1 MNAIAIHLWQ
11 STWFAMFAALLV
23 LLVRKESARIR
34 FVIWFAASLKFLIP
48 FSWLVAIGGIFS
60 VQADQ
65 DTLLPLVREVA
76 APLQVTPINIASL
89 KPMTAYPLYAL
100 WLIGTCFCIGRW
112 LMRWHQLRLTVDA
125 SIHQGTFR
133 SIPIRFCGVTA
144 EPGLV
149 GLFRPSIV
157 LPKRLVAEL
166 SPRQIHAICVHE
178 WSHARRHDNLTA
190 TIQTLIQAIFW
201 FHPLVWW
208 LGSRLLEARE
218 QACDEAV
225 IADGSDPKTYAYA
238 MLSVCRSLLESR
250 LACAAAVTGGD
261 LKSRVKDIL
270 RATAPAPLSGL
281 KRASLCAVAA
291 TMVAAPVIAGVNVLP
306 RGPSTLVSMPF
317 VEDLQASA
325 ARRSLGGSPALE
337 VHSDRLSARNLT
349 LRELVAHA
357 YSIDASEVHSPL
369 SWFDERYDID
379 VRFDVP
385 LSLDDQL
392 GQRYAIRTA
401 LARHFNVQIF
411 LNRSCEEPCGRAGLN
426 AERRALSL
434 SGKLAPSAAAV
445 LTAF

>member
-76 APLQVTPINIASL
+76 APLQVTPIDIPSL
-89 KPMTAYPLYAL
+89 NPMTVYPLYAL
-100 WLIGTCFCIGRW
+100 WFIGTCFCIGRW
-112 LMRWHQLRLTVDA
+112 SMHWHKLRSTMNA

-133 SIPIRFCGVTA
+133 SIPIRLCGVTA
-144 EPGLV
+144 EPGQV

-157 LPKRLVAEL
+157 LPKRLAAEL

-178 WSHARRHDNLTA
+178 WSHARRRDNLTA
-190 TIQTLIQAIFW
+190 AIQTLIQAIFW

-208 LGSRLLEARE
+208 LGSRLLETRE

-225 IADGSDPKTYAYA
+225 IADGNDPETYAHA
-238 MLSVCRSLLESR
+238 MLSVCRSSVENG

-261 LKSRVKDIL
+261 LKARVTDIL
-270 RATAPAPLSGL
+270 QARAPAPLSGL
-281 KRASLCAVAA
+281 KCTLLCAVGTVAI
-291 TMVAAPVIAGVNVLP
+291 AAPVIAGVNVQP
-306 RGPSTLVSMPF
+306 RWPDALVTMPF
-317 VEDLQASA
+317 VADFQASA
-325 ARRSLGGSPALE
+325 ARRSLGGSPAFE
-337 VHSDRLSARNLT
+337 VHSDRLSVRNLT

-357 YSIDASEVHSPL
+357 YSIDASEVHSSL

-379 VRFDVP
+379 VRFDAP
-385 LSLDDQL
+385 LAPDDRL
-392 GQRYAIRTA
+392 EQRYAIREA

-411 LNRSCEEPCGRAGLN
+411 MNRRCEEPCGRAGLQ
-426 AERRALSL
+426 
-434 SGKLAPSAAAV
+434 SGR
-445 LTAF
+445 